1 MIWRVECQIPRDR
14 RPQVTEEELNEA
26 KFHLERERFE
36 FEKDTAARERHFL
49 YRNAATIITAAISLA
64 ALAVSL
70 GQVWVEHIRKEREIE
85 VTQAKND
92 KELKLEE
99 LREDRK
105 WKYDTLQFVSSNKDA
120 VFGGDDAERKRI
132 RDVMTVTFPVEVL
145 DKLFSDLEERGKS
158 PEEKATWS
166 EGQKDVD
173 RKVVASTDT
182 TSTTNLPSNIL
193 NKDELVKQLT
203 SSNRRDVS
211 NSLIEMY
218 KQNKKAVVDALINA
232 ILPESDSNSYRNNLY
247 VVYTLARIPDGWEGS
262 DGQAQ
267 QIAELRRTRNYA
279 DPTFKQWVDQTLQ
292 NQRKINGH

>member
-1 MIWRVECQIPRDR
+1 
-14 RPQVTEEELNEA
+14 
-26 KFHLERERFE
+26 
-36 FEKDTAARERHFL
+36 
-49 YRNAATIITAAISLA
+49 
-64 ALAVSL
+64 
-70 GQVWVEHIRKEREIE
+70 
-85 VTQAKND
+85 
-92 KELKLEE
+92 

>member
-1 MIWRVECQIPRDR
+1 M
-14 RPQVTEEELNEA
+14 TEEQLNED
-26 KFHLERERFE
+26 KFKLERERFE
-36 FEKDTAARERHFL
+36 FEKETAVRERRFL
-49 YRNAATIITAAISLA
+49 YRNSAAVITAAISLA
-64 ALAVSL
+64 ALAVSIS
-70 GQVWVEHIRKEREIE
+70 QVWVEHIRKEREIE
-85 VTQAKND
+85 VTQGKND
-92 KELKLEE
+92 QELKLEE

-105 WKYDTLQFVSSNKDA
+105 WKYDTLQFVASNKDA
-120 VFGGDDAERKRI
+120 IFGGIDSERKRI
-132 RDVMTVTFPVEVL
+132 RDVMTVTFPVEIL

-173 RKVVASTDT
+173 RKVIASTDS
-182 TSTTNLPSNIL
+182 TSTTDLPLNIL

-203 SSNRRDVS
+203 SSDRRNVS

-247 VVYTLARIPDGWEGS
+247 IVYTLARIPDGWEGS

-267 QIAELRRTRNYA
+267 QIAELRRTTNYA
-279 DPTFKQWVDQTLQ
+279 DPTFKQWVDKTLQ
-292 NQRKINGH
+292 NQKKVNSH